1 MYAVSLTAAFRSHNH
16 KNRTIKLPT
25 SVAATIATELWG
37 IVHRAILSERCMY
50 KVTRGISDHGVFPV
64 TQMKAVLC
72 YESLSFRAQLQCC
85 ASSDNT

>member
-1 MYAVSLTAAFRSHNH
+1 MNTVQYGMAERLR
-16 KNRTIKLPT
+16 PT
-25 SVAATIATELWG
+25 FSTSRYPGLLISNLVF
-37 IVHRAILSERCMY
+37 SS

-85 ASSDNT
+85 AGSDNT

>member
-1 MYAVSLTAAFRSHNH
+1 MLEHNGLSVHCPVMYVLPSTNSRGWHGMALIEMDVVLT
-16 KNRTIKLPT
+16 
-25 SVAATIATELWG
+25 LWD
-37 IVHRAILSERCMY
+37 

-85 ASSDNT
+85 AGSDNT